1 MKTLVRLLLI
11 LCMWVAS
18 TLNSSA
24 QNALIS
30 GVYHETGYYFDGA
43 WHDVGTPGSAI
54 TIVVYENEMYYGN
67 DYAVRRGNTNIYGF
81 VGRRYN
87 LINQNGQEQTA
98 WYYVVSDDNQI
109 VRVWEVEYNY
119 GTIPGI
125 GMNLTQ
131 KTVSAYTTAPG
142 YPVPRNNSNSY
153 NNSSNYNSYS
163 PQQSTAQR
171 QRVCPKCHGTGS
183 CPVCQGLGYT
193 SNYGY
198 KVLCTGCEKD
208 HNGVCP
214 TCHGKGTIPE

>member
-18 TLNSSA
+18 TPNSSA
-24 QNALIS
+24 QTALIS

-171 QRVCPKCHGTGS
+171 QRVCPK
-183 CPVCQGLGYT
+183 V
-193 SNYGY
+193 
-198 KVLCTGCEKD
+198 
-208 HNGVCP
+208 
-214 TCHGKGTIPE
+214 